1 MYGSDMGSLTV
12 SHTPS
17 GSVDWE
23 RVGQQSTSG
32 TDWKK
37 GEYEITKGSETSFT
51 VSSLNVLIQ
60 NVLIPFLVYK
70 SRHLLNNCFYEANS
84 YKFLVR

>member
-1 MYGSDMGSLTV
+1 MYGADITCSLTV

-23 RVGQQSTSG
+23 RVGQQSKIG

-51 VSSLNVLIQ
+51 VSTLNVLTQHVISFP
-60 NVLIPFLVYK
+60 V
-70 SRHLLNNCFYEANS
+70 H
-84 YKFLVR
+84 